1 MANKKSAAKEFSDLD
16 DAPAG
21 EWPPWARGLA
31 SAVLAFH
38 FLALIGAI
46 TGGGQPASMLE
57 MGWYAKFLPYYD
69 LFDQGYPYRYYAP
82 EPPPTPVV
90 EATLRF
96 ADGRPEEVIRL
107 PDRNAR
113 PLLRYQRQL
122 ALAYHLDHDYK
133 QALAATGSGGRS
145 RLAHSYARH
154 LCRTHP
160 GCTGVKLTV
169 RDHRIPPLERAIEA
183 LESHRSGRSG
193 GKGRSAD
200 ADPESLTDPRE
211 SRGSHDFD
219 PDAEEFYD
227 TPERIGDFP
236 CDGL

>member
-1 MANKKSAAKEFSDLD
+1 MAIKKSAPKEFTDV
-16 DAPAG
+16 AAG
-21 EWPPWARGLA
+21 SPGTWPPWARGLA
-31 SAVLAFH
+31 TAVLLFH
-38 FLALIGAI
+38 FLAVIGALV
-46 TGGGQPASMLE
+46 GGGQPASMLE
-57 MGWYAKFLPYYD
+57 MSWYSKFLPYYD
-69 LFDQGYPYRYYAP
+69 IFDQGYPYRYYAP

-96 ADGRPEEVIRL
+96 GDGRPEEVVRI
-107 PDRNAR
+107 PDRSAR

-133 QALAATGSGGRS
+133 QARAATGSGSRS

-154 LCRTHP
+154 LCLTHP

-169 RDHRIPPLERAIEA
+169 RDHRVPPLERAVEA
-183 LESHRSGRSG
+183 LDGHGHERF
-193 GKGRSAD
+193 D
-200 ADPESLTDPRE
+200 ADS
-211 SRGSHDFD
+211 
-219 PDAEEFYD
+219 EEFYD